1 MKKIYFFLFT
11 MGLSILFCITLRAQT
26 ITSAGENQLVTGTT
40 ASLLGTITG
49 SGTNYSWSVQLKPTG
64 SPNPVFSNSSS
75 LNPVISGLA
84 TGTYKLRLR
93 GPWFISNNYKDV
105 YLYVTGSRGTP
116 SVNID
121 FGTGN
126 TSQTLN
132 SYLTTVGGAGTTG
145 LNYVHNGGACPENGN
160 YSILPQSQGTCFGN
174 GWINANDHTT
184 RNGTGRFLIVNANNV
199 TAGTYYEQTIN
210 STCSGTAYE
219 FSVWVANLNN
229 ISRNGTSC
237 GGQNYELPTI
247 TFSFYDA
254 DANTLITSKSTGPVP
269 MKATVETDPWKR
281 YAATVKM
288 PAGVSRLR
296 VEMTSSIGGC
306 GVDFGLDDIQLTPYG
321 PSISVSITG
330 GTGPG
335 GSIFERPYGSSFSF
349 GATPQPVILD
359 DGSSYTFASPV
370 YQWQRKNRLTGVWE
384 NLPAATTQQYA
395 VNNFAKADTGWY
407 RIIMANSGNIDNSD
421 CRIISTE
428 VYLKGPDEISLPV
441 TLGAFTVNKQ
451 NSNEALLKW
460 TTLSEKEN
468 AYFEIYRSL
477 NGTDFE
483 RVGTTVPGNGT
494 SGLTNHYQFTDNITG
509 LKGIIYYRLKDVDF
523 DGRGNFSKIISLR
536 GDDSMNTINVYP
548 NPFSDN
554 IKVTINNNREQT
566 GTIRLM
572 SIAGQV
578 VATRQL
584 MLQRGQNIVVLSA
597 LDKLPKGLY
606 VVEFVSEETKVV
618 EKILK

>member
-1 MKKIYFFLFT
+1 
-11 MGLSILFCITLRAQT
+11 MGLSILFCITLHAQT
-26 ITSAGENQLVTGTT
+26 ITSAGKNQLVTGTT

-49 SGTNYSWSVQLKPTG
+49 SGTSYSWSVQLKPTG

-93 GPWFISNNYKDV
+93 GPWFILNNYKDV

-126 TSQTLN
+126 TSQTL
-132 SYLTTVGGAGTTG
+132 SDYLTSIGSSGATG
-145 LNYVHNGGACPENGN
+145 LNYIHDGGPCPNDGYYSMLPRSEGSCYGN
-160 YSILPQSQGTCFGN
+160 V
-174 GWINANDHTT
+174 WIYTYDHTT
-184 RNGTGRFLIVNANNV
+184 ANGNGRFLLVNANNQ
-199 TAGTYYEQTIN
+199 TSGSYYNQTIT
-210 STCSGTAYE
+210 STCAGNAYE
-219 FSVWVANLNN
+219 FSAWVANLN
-229 ISRNGTSC
+229 RVDYTGGCTNGFV
-237 GGQNYELPTI
+237 LPTI

-254 DANTLITSKSTGPVP
+254 DANTLITSKSTGVIPLVP
-269 MKATVETDPWKR
+269 LTDSDPWKR
-281 YAATVKM
+281 YAATIKI
-288 PAGVSRLR
+288 PTGVSRLR
-296 VEMTSSIGGC
+296 VEITSSIGGC

-321 PSISVSITG
+321 PSVSVSMTG
-330 GTGPG
+330 GAGPG

-359 DGSSYTFASPV
+359 DGSSYTFPAPV
-370 YQWQRKNRLTGVWE
+370 YQWQRKNRLTGIWE
-384 NLPAATTQQYA
+384 NLPGATTQQYA

-407 RIIMANSGNIDNSD
+407 RIIMANSGNINNAD

-536 GDDSMNTINVYP
+536 GDDNMNTINVYP

-572 SIAGQV
+572 NIAGQV